1 MKFIHLS
8 CIFLFAFTLSAQ
20 EHSLSEHRWKHR
32 IILIDVTDQSD
43 VYIEQKNILS
53 SDKEGV
59 DERKLVLCSAQE
71 WKLDQKVKGILKEYK
86 TVLIGLDGGVKMR
99 SNKCFTLEE
108 LYTEIDKMPM
118 RRWEIE

>member
-53 SDKEGV
+53 SD
-59 DERKLVLCSAQE
+59 
-71 WKLDQKVKGILKEYK
+71 
-86 TVLIGLDGGVKMR
+86 IGHL
-99 SNKCFTLEE
+99 
-108 LYTEIDKMPM
+108 LY
-118 RRWEIE
+118 